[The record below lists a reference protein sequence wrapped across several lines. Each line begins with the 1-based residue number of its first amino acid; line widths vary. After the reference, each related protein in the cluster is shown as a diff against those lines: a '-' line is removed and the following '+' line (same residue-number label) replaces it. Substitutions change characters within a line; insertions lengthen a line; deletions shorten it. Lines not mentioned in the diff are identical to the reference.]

1 VKAGYKAA
9 AITGGLG
16 AWQLAGGKLTKGRP

>member
-9 AITGGLG
+9 AITGGLA
-16 AWQLAGGKLTKGRP
+16 AWQMAGGKMTQRTP